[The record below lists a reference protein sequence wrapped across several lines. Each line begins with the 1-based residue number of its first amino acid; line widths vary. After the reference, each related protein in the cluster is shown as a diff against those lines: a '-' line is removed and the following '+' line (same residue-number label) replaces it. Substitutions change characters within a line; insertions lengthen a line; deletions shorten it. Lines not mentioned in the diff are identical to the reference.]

1 VLSVLVIALYV
12 NHNGAVTATD
22 AQGVRARVRRELTSE
37 ILDAARRQLAAVG
50 PAALSLRAVAR
61 DMGMVSSAVY
71 RYFPSRDDLLTA
83 LIVSAYDDLGA
94 VAEQAETEIRRGD
107 LLGRWRA
114 VCRAVRTWAVDHPHE
129 YALLFGTPVPGYV
142 APQRTI
148 PSASRVPA
156 LLIALLVDIAAKERA
171 SGRSRAVIPR
181 RARAAF
187 ASARVGMG
195 PGPTDDLI
203 VRGISAWSW
212 LFGAVSLELFG
223 HRVGSVDDN
232 AVFFDLE
239 VDRMSAFVGI
249 D

>member
-1 VLSVLVIALYV
+1 
-12 NHNGAVTATD
+12 VTATD

-61 DMGMVSSAVY
+61 DVGMVSSAVY
-71 RYFPSRDDLLTA
+71 RYFPSRDELLTA

-94 VAEQAETEIRRGD
+94 VAERAEAEVRRSD

-171 SGRSRAVIPR
+171 SRRSRAVIPR

-187 ASARVGMG
+187 ASARTSMG
-195 PGPTDDLI
+195 PAPTDDLI

-212 LFGAVSLELFG
+212 LFGAISLELFG

-239 VDRMSAFVGI
+239 VDRMGAFVGI